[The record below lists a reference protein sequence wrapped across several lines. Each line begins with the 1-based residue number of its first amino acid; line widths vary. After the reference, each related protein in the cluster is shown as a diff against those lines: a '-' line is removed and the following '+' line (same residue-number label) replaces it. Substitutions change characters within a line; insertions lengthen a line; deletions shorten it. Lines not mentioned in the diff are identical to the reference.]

1 MFLLN
6 WSSAHGAI
14 ALCLCATKPLKV
26 IEVCRTNFNTIWP
39 YLMVS
44 LRNADFIA
52 LDLEL
57 SGLGA
62 RQANSAKNVVDRYK
76 ALSEAARTRGVLS
89 IGLAFFKKSGKSE
102 TKRCLKFSCQVF
114 NILSICAEPFIV
126 EPEALEFLAKH
137 AFDFNRLIDV
147 GVRYYPSTTCSL
159 RSLMTEIWSRSVPLF
174 FHNGLVDLA
183 FIYHHFY
190 SPLPESFG
198 EFCNAIADLYPLE
211 SPICDTKYLAEYQ
224 SRMSASFL
232 EYVFRKCQRDNVSE
246 ALASRFHLEVV
257 FDSTLAMMAPIR
269 AACETVTCRLPED
282 FPHHLRPYDLREKV
296 CGQYSSHGFCRKQ
309 RKKECRLLH
318 DVDFAIDLEN
328 EQQERNR
335 KKRKRRYFFNK
346 ISLRST
352 ATKGILTGF
361 LLIGCHRAGVD
372 AFMTGYAA
380 LFQARVSLYRDGRL
394 DEQHLNRIPL
404 PGKSEPL
411 VIQRTQFAGSCKVH
425 ESRFADIQV
434 ERTRNSLLRS
444 LTKTDVTS
452 ADGTYFFPDCE

>member
-1 MFLLN
+1 MREDSIEMVEICPARLEN
-6 WSSAHGAI
+6 I
-14 ALCLCATKPLKV
+14 QV
-26 IEVCRTNFNTIWP
+26 IEVCGTNFNMIWP

-62 RQANSAKNVVDRYK
+62 RQASSSKNVVDRYK

-114 NILSICAEPFIV
+114 NILSFCAEPFIV

-147 GVRYYPSTTCSL
+147 GVRYYPSTVLKTCSL
-159 RSLMTEIWSRSVPLF
+159 RSLMTEMWCRSVPLF

-224 SRMSASFL
+224 SRI
-232 EYVFRKCQRDNVSE
+232 QRDNVSE

-257 FDSTLAMMAPIR
+257 FDNTVATMAPIR

-282 FPHHLRPYDLREKV
+282 FPHHLQSLLQKERLEEEEEKTHRERI
-296 CGQYSSHGFCRKQ
+296 S
-309 RKKECRLLH
+309 
-318 DVDFAIDLEN
+318 VDDM
-328 EQQERNR
+328 
-335 KKRKRRYFFNK
+335 KNK
-346 ISLRST
+346 PRIAVT
-352 ATKGILTGF
+352 
-361 LLIGCHRAGVD
+361 GCHRAGVD
-372 AFMTGYAA
+372 AFMTGFAA
-380 LFQARVSLYRDGRL
+380 LFQARVSLYRGGRL
-394 DEQHLNRIPL
+394 DEQQVNRIPL
-404 PGKSEPL
+404 PGKGEPL
-411 VIQRTQFAGSCKVH
+411 VIQRTQFAGSCKIH
-425 ESRFADIQV
+425 ESRFANIQV

-452 ADGTYFFPDCE
+452 IVDDT